1 MSLAFAHRNSRKSAL
16 QPQPLRVAGK
26 LAVALRSMIHDATEF
41 QQACEQAGTTT
52 RAVREALDKPH
63 VRAFIKRERQMRL
76 ERALLGNITELER
89 IRTGDGAAAVSA
101 IKLLEEMAGDKAQ
114 AASTVAATTPGV
126 TINIVNGLASVP
138 GQVIEGQSVHI
149 EAQPLEAG
157 DSATI
162 PPRSDDPV

>member
-1 MSLAFAHRNSRKSAL
+1 
-16 QPQPLRVAGK
+16 
-26 LAVALRSMIHDATEF
+26 
-41 QQACEQAGTTT
+41 
-52 RAVREALDKPH
+52 
-63 VRAFIKRERQMRL
+63 MRL
-76 ERALLGNITELER
+76 EDVRLGNITELAR
-89 IRTGDGAAAVSA
+89 IRQGDGAAAVSA

-149 EAQPLEAG
+149 DAQPLEAG

>member
-1 MSLAFAHRNSRKSAL
+1 MFHPLTNIVREPRKPQEL
-16 QPQPLRVAGK
+16 QRVSPK
-26 LAVALRSMIHDATEF
+26 LAVAIRALIHDAMTL
-41 QQACEQAGTTT
+41 QQAAEHAGLSTF
-52 RAVREALDKPH
+52 RVRQSLDQRH
-63 VRAFIKRERQMRL
+63 VQAFIRAEKQMRL
-76 ERALLGNITELER
+76 EDVRLGNITELAR
-89 IRTGDGAAAVSA
+89 IRQGDGAAAVSA

-149 EAQPLEAG
+149 DAQPLEAG